1 MFNTRGDDYHIPQSN
16 CYICGHIVTE
26 RLPYF
31 NDHAY
36 VRMCAECFKNL
47 VPDTEKKIEE
57 LKLAHRQ
64 RPNNVVERTLPPQFP
79 ASDAFADR
87 ICSTCGNNVFNN
99 VKGLC
104 TSCKVTLSNF
114 VPLANTTER

>member
-64 RPNNVVERTLPPQFP
+64 RPNNVVERTLPPQFA
-79 ASDAFADR
+79 ASDVVGGRVCMRCRPEASFVEEP
-87 ICSTCGNNVFNN
+87 CV
-99 VKGLC
+99 
-104 TSCKVTLSNF
+104 SCKGIFTNF
-114 VPLANTTER
+114 VPLANETER